1 MQIIRMKQ
9 KPLMTYDQWVIL
21 HAKNCMRGKIK
32 RFKRKFRKIFVCT
45 WNGMID
51 GIISI
56 THFVSENKKKLLV
69 ITGVFVTM
77 GIITMTV
84 IGLYQAGES
93 DAFSMGIR
101 TKYGTYQNGYV
112 KTLDDKEWEMIP
124 PSMKEGLLE
133 NELVTITFNTNGTEE
148 ISDDTVSNIEGW
160 GICK

>member
-1 MQIIRMKQ
+1 MEKITLKQ
-9 KPLMTYDQWVIL
+9 KPLMTYDQWVIE
-21 HAKNCMRGKIK
+21 HAKNSMRGRIK
-32 RFKRKFRKIFVCT
+32 RFKRKCRKVFVRT

-51 GIISI
+51 EIISF
-56 THFVSENKKKLLV
+56 THFVSENKDRLLV

-77 GIITMTV
+77 GIIAMIV

-93 DAFSMGIR
+93 DAFAMGIR

-124 PSMKEGLLE
+124 SDMKKGLMQ
-133 NELVTITFNTNGTEE
+133 NELVTIVFNTNGTEE
-148 ISDDTVSNIEGW
+148 IADDTVRSVEGW